1 MNTPLLADPQFALN
15 IFAGFAFVFGLLVG
29 SFLNVVIGRLPKE
42 QSIVSPGSH
51 CPHCGSPVRP
61 YDNIP
66 VISWLILR
74 AKCRDCGSPISSLY
88 PTIEL
93 MMGCTALLLYF
104 QIFPSVTY
112 FTAGNITAFVLYF
125 FFLSALVAE
134 SFIDIKYYIIP
145 DALSIYAAPFAI
157 GGMWLLQYL
166 DSSHGITWK
175 ESVLGAF
182 FGGGTLALVAILWW
196 LIRRYEG
203 MGWGDVKLLLLI
215 GAMLGPWPALP
226 FVFMC
231 SAVSAIFIGIP
242 VSLLQ
247 GKGLKAALPFGPFL
261 AFAAIIWVFH
271 GDEISRFWLY
281 SV

>member
-1 MNTPLLADPQFALN
+1 MTVSFLGDPDIALN
-15 IFAGFAFVFGLLVG
+15 IFAGFAMVFGLLVG
-29 SFLNVVIGRLPKE
+29 SFLNVVIARLPKE
-42 QSIVSPGSH
+42 QSIVYPGSH
-51 CPHCGSPVRP
+51 CPHCGNPVRA

-74 AKCRDCGSPISSLY
+74 AKCRDCGSSISSLY

-93 MMGCTALLLYF
+93 MMGCVALLLFY
-104 QIFPSVTY
+104 QIFPSVYVFST
-112 FTAGNITAFVLYF
+112 GNILAFLLYF

-145 DALSIYAAPFAI
+145 DSLSIYAAPFAI
-157 GGMWLLQYL
+157 GGMWLLGYL
-166 DSSHGITWK
+166 GSSHGISWQ

-182 FGGGTLALVAILWW
+182 FGGGTLAGVALVWW

-215 GAMLGPWPALP
+215 GAMVGPWPALP
-226 FVFMC
+226 FIFMC
-231 SAVSAIFIGIP
+231 SAVSAILVGVP

-261 AFAAIIWVFH
+261 AFASIIWVFH
-271 GDEISRFWLY
+271 GNEVSKFWLY